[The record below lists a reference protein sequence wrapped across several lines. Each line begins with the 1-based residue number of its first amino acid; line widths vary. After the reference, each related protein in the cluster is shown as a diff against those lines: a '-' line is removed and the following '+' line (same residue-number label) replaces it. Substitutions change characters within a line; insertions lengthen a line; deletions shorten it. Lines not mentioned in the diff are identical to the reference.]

1 MLIGKKKKKETLL
14 EANNKKKMIKFSVLV
29 SFLYRLTNRQ
39 LNYANL
45 WQVSQMFLLEASPGF
60 VIKFR
65 EKVQLILCLCSQF
78 FFLPLLSC
86 ALQCTLESLIF
97 PGSRPT
103 TTWLFFLLT
112 DWVTFPPYLW
122 IKSAASSLSI
132 LFKMLVITNVSPSKQ
147 FSAS

>member
-1 MLIGKKKKKETLL
+1 
-14 EANNKKKMIKFSVLV
+14 MINFSVLV

-39 LNYANL
+39 WIVLIYANL
-45 WQVSQMFLLEASPGF
+45 WQVSQVFLLEAAPGF

-86 ALQCTLESLIF
+86 ALQCTLESLLF

-103 TTWLFFLLT
+103 TTWLFFLPT

-122 IKSAASSLSI
+122 IKSAASTLLTLSKI
-132 LFKMLVITNVSPSKQ
+132 PVIRNVSPSKQ